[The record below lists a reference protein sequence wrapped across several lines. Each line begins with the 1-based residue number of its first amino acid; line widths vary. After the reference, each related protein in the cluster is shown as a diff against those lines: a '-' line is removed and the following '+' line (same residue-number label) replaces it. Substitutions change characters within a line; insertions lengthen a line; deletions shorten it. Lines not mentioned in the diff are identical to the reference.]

1 MPPSEPSG
9 GPPSERNEA
18 RATESA
24 REKNIAK
31 EAVQASEI
39 DQLRVAAKT
48 RERRAFTL
56 LALVALVAI
65 VRLAMP
71 CGIGLFLGALLAFT
85 SEPLY
90 GALRR
95 RRMNAG
101 PAALLCSIGATIV
114 VTSAVVGMT
123 TLIITRGLLLIGV
136 LRTQL
141 APGGP
146 LRGMVEQA
154 SSRLTSLHVNV
165 ADMTQRLENEAVSFG
180 SGAAAFAAELA
191 GATFSGLLTLFFMAL
206 AQYFVLRHWTELV
219 SRTERLL
226 PFEVRHT
233 HGLLEQFR
241 VVGREVFLGT
251 VVTGLVQ
258 GLFAGFG
265 FFITGV
271 PEAAFFGAVTAV
283 ASLIPGIG
291 TLLVWIPI
299 GVILI
304 ASGHPGRGLVELVYS
319 ALTVGI
325 ASDYLIR
332 PRLVGR
338 EKTVPS
344 VLMFVALFGG
354 VEVYGIIGLIIG
366 PMIVTLSIA
375 VLKIYEKEV
384 SDRRTSEGRTSDADR
399 RSLDGRTSDIDRRSL
414 DPRTSDS
421 GRATNP

>member
-1 MPPSEPSG
+1 MPPSE
-9 GPPSERNEA
+9 GPPP
-18 RATESA
+18 ESV
-24 REKNIAK
+24 REKNIAN
-31 EAVQASEI
+31 EAARATEGEM
-39 DQLRVAAKT
+39 LRIAART

-56 LALVALVAI
+56 LAFAALIAI

-85 SEPLY
+85 SEPIY

-95 RRMNAG
+95 RRLGAG
-101 PAALLCSIGATIV
+101 PAALICSLGATII
-114 VTSAVVGMT
+114 VTSAVLGMT
-123 TLIITRGLLLIGV
+123 SLIVTRGLLLAGV
-136 LRTQL
+136 LRAQL
-141 APGGP
+141 APGGA
-146 LRGMVEQA
+146 LRGLVEQA

-165 ADMTQRLENEAVSFG
+165 ADVTHRLENEAVSFG
-180 SGAAAFAAELA
+180 SSAAQFAAELA
-191 GATFSGLLTLFFMAL
+191 GATFSGLLTLFFMAM
-206 AQYFVLRHWTELV
+206 AQYFVLRHWSELV
-219 SRTERLL
+219 SRTERLM

-271 PEAAFFGAVTAV
+271 PEAAFFGAVTAL
-283 ASLIPGIG
+283 ASLIPGVG
-291 TLLVWIPI
+291 TLLVWVPI
-299 GVILI
+299 GIILI
-304 ASGHPGRGLVELVYS
+304 ATGQPGRGLVELVYS

-338 EKTVPS
+338 EKSVPS

-354 VEVYGIIGLIIG
+354 IEVYGIIGLIVG

-384 SDRRTSEGRTSDADR
+384 NDRRLPLGTSNPPPP
-399 RSLDGRTSDIDRRSL
+399 RSSYPPKS
-414 DPRTSDS
+414 
-421 GRATNP
+421 